1 VRKWREAAQNC
12 VANRFIIWVE
22 HVTCMGDIKMYEG
35 KKNNLENLG
44 VDGRILDRILKEYG
58 VRMW

>member
-1 VRKWREAAQNC
+1 
-12 VANRFIIWVE
+12 
-22 HVTCMGDIKMYEG
+22 MGDIKMYEG